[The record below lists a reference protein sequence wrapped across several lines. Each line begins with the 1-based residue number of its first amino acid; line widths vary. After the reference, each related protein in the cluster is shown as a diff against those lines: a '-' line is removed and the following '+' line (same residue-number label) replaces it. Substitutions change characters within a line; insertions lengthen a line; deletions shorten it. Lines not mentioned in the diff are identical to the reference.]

1 MDNELKS
8 SVKKDS
14 FDFMKVVNSCI
25 EFIVSVVLHP
35 VTALKEKIKNYSDFK
50 SAGILVLFVS
60 LAKVIINLVSRMISA
75 VFVKQINFFSNETK
89 LDVSFD
95 NLKNLDYFDLI
106 VKQLFWSIAIVAFV
120 GLVYYVVALVM
131 KKNANY
137 FRLVTISSV
146 SFVTVFAVSI
156 ISTIISYIYEP
167 LSIFLIIAAL
177 VYSFLTFIHAID
189 NEIEF
194 KDVDYKVF
202 FHTICLTVV
211 FVVSYYVLAN
221 MVDTMITSLL
231 K

>member
-1 MDNELKS
+1 
-8 SVKKDS
+8 
-14 FDFMKVVNSCI
+14 
-25 EFIVSVVLHP
+25 
-35 VTALKEKIKNYSDFK
+35 
-50 SAGILVLFVS
+50 
-60 LAKVIINLVSRMISA
+60 
-75 VFVKQINFFSNETK
+75 
-89 LDVSFD
+89 
-95 NLKNLDYFDLI
+95 
-106 VKQLFWSIAIVAFV
+106 
-120 GLVYYVVALVM
+120 M

-167 LSIFLIIAAL
+167 LSIFLIIAAF